1 MKRWVKRVKRWV
13 LRMMEEEKE
22 EEEEEEERWR
32 LRSER
37 RGRNRRRRRRRRVK
51 RRMRIGG
58 VPRSPSSSLLLTG
71 KWKGR
76 SRAQYVGE

>member
-1 MKRWVKRVKRWV
+1 MDRRRS
-13 LRMMEEEKE
+13 RRRRRRR
-22 EEEEEEERWR
+22 RWR
-32 LRSER
+32 R
-37 RGRNRRRRRRRRVK
+37 RKSSRKRRRRRRRRVK

-58 VPRSPSSSLLLTG
+58 VPRSPSSSLLSTG